1 VSATRWP
8 CLSRHADATWLAVSV
23 QPGARRTGADG
34 LHDAALR
41 IRLSAAP
48 VDGQANQQLIGW
60 IAGELGVPKR
70 AVQVI
75 RGASSRR
82 KCLAIETSI
91 ERVEAWLEAALEAPV
106 SPGTSPTP
114 LPPVR

>member
-8 CLSRHADATWLAVSV
+8 CLSRHGDALWLAVRV

-41 IRLSAAP
+41 VRLSAAP
-48 VDGQANQQLIGW
+48 VDGKANQQLVAW

-75 RGASSRR
+75 RGSASRR
-82 KCLAIETSI
+82 KCVSIQSSI
-91 ERVEAWLEAALEAPV
+91 ERVEAWLAAALQTPL
-106 SPGTSPTP
+106 SPGTSPMP
-114 LPPVR
+114 SPPVR